1 MFLAV
6 AKTAYAALAL
16 TAGAGAMSGATAP
29 NAATSARAVTYCGP
43 CLCTANP
50 PAMNQAGDWVP
61 NGAMLGGS
69 QVLKFRPQG
78 SDVSA
83 ATACERGR

>member
-16 TAGAGAMSGATAP
+16 TAGAGAMSGATTP
-29 NAATSARAVTYCGP
+29 NAGISARPVTYCGP

-50 PAMNQAGDWVP
+50 PQMSQPGDWVP

-78 SDVSA
+78 SIVSA
-83 ATACERGR
+83 ATVCERG